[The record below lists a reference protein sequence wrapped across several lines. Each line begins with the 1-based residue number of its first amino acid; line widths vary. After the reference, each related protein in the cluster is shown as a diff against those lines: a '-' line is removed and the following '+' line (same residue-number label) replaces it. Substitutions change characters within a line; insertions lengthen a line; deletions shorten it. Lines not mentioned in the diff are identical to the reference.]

1 MTPNRSQLRIRKQN
15 MNDLNQSAI
24 ICTFGAPVLRAKAR
38 PVTVFDRNLAD
49 MAEDML
55 RRMYIANGI
64 GLAAPQIGKSIQLL
78 VIDLQQDNTSET
90 VTLDGRVLPINL
102 VQPFYCV
109 NPSFEPVNDVQVLD
123 SEGCLSLPDVRGNV
137 KRYYEI
143 VLKYQDL
150 DGAPHVM
157 QCRDLLARCVQHEC
171 DHLRGILFIDR
182 LSKTERRENQ
192 ALLNEIKS
200 LGGSFAYTEE
210 DSD

>member
-1 MTPNRSQLRIRKQN
+1 MRLLQSRCKIRKRN
-15 MNDLNQSAI
+15 MNNQNKPAV
-24 ICTFGAPVLRAKAR
+24 ICTFGAPVLRAKTR
-38 PVTVFDRNLAD
+38 PVTEFNQHLEA

-55 RRMYIANGI
+55 QRMYIANGI
-64 GLAAPQIGKSIQLL
+64 GLAAPQIGESLQLL

-102 VQPFYCV
+102 IQPFYCA
-109 NPSFEPVNDVQVLD
+109 NPSFEPVNDVQVVD
-123 SEGCLSLPDVRGNV
+123 NEGCLSLPDVRGNV

-150 DGAPHVM
+150 QGIPHFM
-157 QCRDLLARCVQHEC
+157 QCRDLFARCVQHEC

-210 DSD
+210 DGD

>member
-1 MTPNRSQLRIRKQN
+1 
-15 MNDLNQSAI
+15 MNELKPAV

-38 PVTVFDRNLAD
+38 PVTVFDRRLAD

-55 RRMYIANGI
+55 QRMYIANGI
-64 GLAAPQIGKSIQLL
+64 GLAAPQIGELLQLL
-78 VIDLQQDNTSET
+78 VIDLQQDNTTET

-102 VQPFYCV
+102 IQPFYCT
-109 NPSFEPVNDVQVLD
+109 NPSFEPINDVQVVD

-150 DGAPHVM
+150 EGIPHVM
-157 QCRDLLARCVQHEC
+157 QCRDLFARCVQHEC

-182 LSKTERRENQ
+182 LPKTERRENQ
-192 ALLNEIKS
+192 ALLNEIKA
-200 LGGSFAYTEE
+200 LGGSFAYTKD

>member
-1 MTPNRSQLRIRKQN
+1 M
-15 MNDLNQSAI
+15 
-24 ICTFGAPVLRAKAR
+24 RAKAR
-38 PVTVFDRNLAD
+38 PVVHFVPHLSD

-55 RRMYIANGI
+55 RRMYVANGI
-64 GLAAPQIGKSIQLL
+64 GLAAPQIGEALQLV

-102 VQPFYCV
+102 IQPFCFA
-109 NPSFEPVNDVQVLD
+109 NPSFEPVNDVQVVD

-150 DGAPHVM
+150 DGVPHVM
-157 QCRDLLARCVQHEC
+157 QCRDLFARCVQHEC

-182 LSKTERRENQ
+182 LSKSERRENQ

-210 DSD
+210 DGD

>member
-1 MTPNRSQLRIRKQN
+1 
-15 MNDLNQSAI
+15 MNKPEKPAI

-38 PVTVFDRNLAD
+38 PVVHFVPHLSD

-55 RRMYIANGI
+55 RRMYVANGI
-64 GLAAPQIGKSIQLL
+64 GLAAPQIGEALQLV

-102 VQPFYCV
+102 IQPFCFA
-109 NPSFEPVNDVQVLD
+109 NPSFEPVNDVQVVD

-150 DGAPHVM
+150 DGVPHVM
-157 QCRDLLARCVQHEC
+157 QCRDLFARCVQHEC

-182 LSKTERRENQ
+182 LSKSERRENQ

-210 DSD
+210 DGD

>member
-1 MTPNRSQLRIRKQN
+1 
-15 MNDLNQSAI
+15 MNKPGKPAI

-38 PVTVFDRNLAD
+38 PVVTFDGHLAD

-55 RRMYIANGI
+55 HRMYVANGI
-64 GLAAPQIGKSIQLL
+64 GLAAPQIGEALQLV

-102 VQPFYCV
+102 IQPFCFA
-109 NPSFEPVNDVQVLD
+109 NPSFEPVNDVQVVD

-143 VLKYQDL
+143 ILKYQDL
-150 DGAPHVM
+150 DGLPHVM

-210 DSD
+210 DGD

>member
-1 MTPNRSQLRIRKQN
+1 
-15 MNDLNQSAI
+15 MNELKPAV

-38 PVTVFDRNLAD
+38 PVTVFDRRLAD

-55 RRMYIANGI
+55 QRMYIANGI
-64 GLAAPQIGKSIQLL
+64 GLAAPQIGELLQLL
-78 VIDLQQDNTSET
+78 VIDLQQDNTTET

-102 VQPFYCV
+102 IQPFYCT
-109 NPSFEPVNDVQVLD
+109 NPSFEPINDVQVVD

-150 DGAPHVM
+150 EGIPHVM
-157 QCRDLLARCVQHEC
+157 QCRDLFARCVQHEC

-182 LSKTERRENQ
+182 LPKTERRENQ
-192 ALLNEIKS
+192 ALLNEIKA
-200 LGGSFAYTEE
+200 LGGTFAYTED

>member
-1 MTPNRSQLRIRKQN
+1 
-15 MNDLNQSAI
+15 MNDLNVSAV

-38 PVTVFDRNLAD
+38 PVTVFDRHLTD

-55 RRMYIANGI
+55 QRMYVANGI
-64 GLAAPQIGKSIQLL
+64 GLAAPQIGESLQLL
-78 VIDLQQDNTSET
+78 VIDLQQDNTAET

-102 VQPFYCV
+102 IQPFYCA
-109 NPSFEPVNDVQVLD
+109 NPSFEPVNDVQVVD

-150 DGAPHVM
+150 EGIPHVM

-171 DHLRGILFIDR
+171 DHLRGVLFIDR
-182 LSKTERRENQ
+182 LSKAERRENQ

-210 DSD
+210 DGD

>member
-1 MTPNRSQLRIRKQN
+1 
-15 MNDLNQSAI
+15 MNKPEKPAI

-38 PVTVFDRNLAD
+38 PVVTFDEHLAD

-55 RRMYIANGI
+55 HRMYVANGI
-64 GLAAPQIGKSIQLL
+64 GLAAPQIGEALQLV

-102 VQPFYCV
+102 IQPFCFA
-109 NPSFEPVNDVQVLD
+109 NPSFEPVNDVQVVD

-143 VLKYQDL
+143 ILKYQDL
-150 DGAPHVM
+150 DGIPHVM

-210 DSD
+210 DGD

>member
-1 MTPNRSQLRIRKQN
+1 
-15 MNDLNQSAI
+15 MNELKPAV

-38 PVTVFDRNLAD
+38 PVTVFDRRLAD

-55 RRMYIANGI
+55 QRMYIANGI
-64 GLAAPQIGKSIQLL
+64 GLAAPQIGELLQLL
-78 VIDLQQDNTSET
+78 VIDLQQDNTTET

-102 VQPFYCV
+102 IQPFYCT
-109 NPSFEPVNDVQVLD
+109 NPSFEPINDVQVVD

-150 DGAPHVM
+150 EGIPHVM
-157 QCRDLLARCVQHEC
+157 QCRDLFARCVQHVC

-182 LSKTERRENQ
+182 LPKTERRENQ
-192 ALLNEIKS
+192 ALLNEIKA
-200 LGGSFAYTEE
+200 LGGSFAYTED